1 MDYVLYLRVSTARQG
16 HSGLGLEGQR
26 LIAEK
31 FIRPD
36 DRILAEY
43 IEVESGRKTARPQL
57 AAAIEDARRQNAVLL
72 VAKLDRLARNVV
84 FLATLM
90 ESRVRFKACD
100 MPEADE
106 FTLHVLAAV
115 AQKEAKNTSDN
126 TKRALAAKKTRG
138 GKLGNPQNLTPEA
151 TAKGRANNQRNAA
164 EATANRQAR
173 RMIALL
179 REQGMS
185 LRKIAKELNAHGYK
199 TRRNKEFTQTTVQR
213 LLPKDTAV
221 PTASP
226 GAEPGPLPALT
237 GGELPHQV

>member
-31 FIRPD
+31 FIRPE

-57 AAAIEDARRQNAVLL
+57 AAAIEDARQQNAVLL

-115 AQKEAKNTSDN
+115 AQKEARNSSDN
-126 TKRALAAKKTRG
+126 TKRALAAKKARG
-138 GKLGNPQNLTPEA
+138 FPLGSPQNLTDEA
-151 TAKGRANNQRNAA
+151 RAKGRATMQRNAA
-164 EATANRQAR
+164 EATPNRQAR
-173 RMIALL
+173 RMVALL
-179 REQGMS
+179 RAQHMS
-185 LRKIAKELNAHGYK
+185 LRQIAQELNAHGYQ
-199 TRRNKEFTQTTVQR
+199 TRRNKAFTHSTVQK
-213 LLPKDTAV
+213 LLPKKT
-221 PTASP
+221 
-226 GAEPGPLPALT
+226 
-237 GGELPHQV
+237 